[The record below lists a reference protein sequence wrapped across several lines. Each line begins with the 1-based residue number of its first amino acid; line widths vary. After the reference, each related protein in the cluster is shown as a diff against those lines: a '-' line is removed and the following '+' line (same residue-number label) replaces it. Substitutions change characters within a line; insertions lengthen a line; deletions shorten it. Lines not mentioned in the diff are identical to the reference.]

1 MANQLRNAIE
11 NDQSGQDE
19 FYIRKLTNKDI
30 ADAGLSEKATKE
42 YQEIFK
48 RSKSI

>member
-1 MANQLRNAIE
+1 MKQDQQKIQDTMANQLRNAIE

-30 ADAGLSEKATKE
+30 ADAGLSES
-42 YQEIFK
+42 Y
-48 RSKSI
+48 